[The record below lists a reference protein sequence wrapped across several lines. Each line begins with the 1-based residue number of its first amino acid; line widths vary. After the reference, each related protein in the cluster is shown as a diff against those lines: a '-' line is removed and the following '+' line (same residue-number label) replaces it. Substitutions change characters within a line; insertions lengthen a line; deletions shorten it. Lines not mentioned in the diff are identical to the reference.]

1 MCGIIACIGKN
12 VTKML
17 IEGLERLE
25 YRGYDSAGMTVL
37 TNGEFFT
44 KKALGNVKE
53 LKKLVANDSLDGL
66 GIAHTR
72 WATHGNISLE
82 NAHPHFS
89 QGGNLA
95 LVHNGII
102 ENYQNIKS
110 NLDNSGAQFYGQSDS
125 EVVAKFFGEQ
135 IDEKLLHKKLQS
147 IEGSYAFAIICK
159 GQERIYFAKNKSPLY
174 VFEGR
179 MIASDPSVFAPY
191 GKEFIAL
198 DDGEYGYIDG
208 KEAKI
213 FKNGALIQKDTKL
226 IDFEFVQEGK
236 AHYDHFMIKE
246 IYDSKKVIKGLKSHY
261 TQNSVQ
267 KQVKSMNFERF
278 NRIYFIACGTA
289 YHAGLMAGAQFR
301 KYFDKDVYIEK
312 AGEICYKNL
321 PIDENSLCFFI
332 SQSGETADSWSAL
345 EYVRAHNGVCA
356 CVVNTIYS
364 TLSQKCDFV
373 FPICA
378 GQEKAVAST
387 KAYFGQVLALL
398 IIAHILKGEDF
409 EKLLDEFEET
419 LDYGNDEEI
428 KRVARHLAK
437 REKLF
442 FIGRGEDYISA
453 LEASLKMKEISYIFS
468 CGESAAELKHGS
480 LALIENGV
488 DAVLVA
494 TNLATL
500 SKNLA
505 SAEEVHARGGK
516 VIFVSPFSNA
526 DGKIDFYISVKPCK
540 EEFMPLQTMLVLQ
553 KLSYFVAIMKG
564 NNPDQPRNLAKSVTV
579 E

>member
-12 VTKML
+12 VCKTL
-17 IEGLERLE
+17 IDGLERLE

-44 KKALGNVKE
+44 KKALGNVIE
-53 LKKLVANDSLDGL
+53 LKKLVADVKLDGF

-72 WATHGNISLE
+72 WATHGNITLE

-89 QGGNLA
+89 QGGSVA

-102 ENYQNIKS
+102 ENYQEIKAMIEK
-110 NLDNSGAQFYGQSDS
+110 NGASFYGQSDS
-125 EVVAKFFGEQ
+125 EVVAKFLGET
-135 IDEKLLHKKLQS
+135 IDENILFKKLNL
-147 IEGSYAFAIICK
+147 IMGSYAFALICK
-159 GQERIYFAKNKSPLY
+159 DQNRIYFAKNKSPLY
-174 VFEGR
+174 VFEGS
-179 MIASDPSVFAPY
+179 MIASDPSVFAPF
-191 GKEFIAL
+191 GKEYIAL

-208 KEAKI
+208 KEAHI
-213 FKNGALIQKDTKL
+213 LKDGTKL
-226 IDFEFVQEGK
+226 QKKHKMIDFEFVQEDK

-246 IYDSKKVIKGLKSHY
+246 IYDSKKVVEGLKNHY
-261 TQNSVQ
+261 TQKSVQ
-267 KQVKSMNFERF
+267 NQVKCLNLEKF

-289 YHAGLMAGAQFR
+289 YHAGLMAGEYFR
-301 KYFDKDVYIEK
+301 KHFDKDIYVEK

-321 PIDENSLCFFI
+321 PIDANSLCFFI
-332 SQSGETADSWSAL
+332 SQSGETADTLSAL
-345 EYVRAHNGVCA
+345 EYVRAHKGICA

-364 TLSQKCDFV
+364 TLSQKCDYV

-387 KAYFGQVLALL
+387 KAYFGQVLALM
-398 IIAHILKGEDF
+398 IIAKTLKGEDF
-409 EKLLDEFEET
+409 ENSLDDYEKT

-428 KRVARHLAK
+428 KTVAMHLAK

-442 FIGRGEDYISA
+442 FIGRGEDYITA

-480 LALIENGV
+480 LALIEDGV
-488 DAVLVA
+488 DAVLIA
-494 TNLATL
+494 TNKVSL
-500 SKNLA
+500 SKNMA

-516 VIFVSPFSNA
+516 VVFVSPFNSAN
-526 DGKIDFYISVKPCK
+526 GKIDYRINIKPCN
-540 EEFMPLQTMLVLQ
+540 EEFMPLQTMLSLQ
-553 KLSYFVAIMKG
+553 KLAYYVAIFRG
-564 NNPDQPRNLAKSVTV
+564 NNPDKPRNLAKSVTV